1 MFSPNSLL
9 PLDLEKCLVLSSL
22 DAGGRSP
29 CVVRWVGVGVRV
41 GVGVGVSVGIGVS
54 VGAEVMFSLG
64 VSIGVSIHVEVSVGL
79 AY

>member
-29 CVVRWVGVGVRV
+29 CVVRWVGVGV
-41 GVGVGVSVGIGVS
+41 SVGIGVS

-64 VSIGVSIHVEVSVGL
+64 VSIGVSIQVEVSVAL

>member
-41 GVGVGVSVGIGVS
+41 GVGVSVGIGVS

-64 VSIGVSIHVEVSVGL
+64 VSIGVSIQVEVSVGL

>member
-22 DAGGRSP
+22 DAGGRNP

-41 GVGVGVSVGIGVS
+41 GVGVSVGVAVS
-54 VGAEVMFSLG
+54 VGAEVRFSLG
-64 VSIGVSIHVEVSVGL
+64 VSIGVSIQVEVSVVL